1 MCSRSGTWGWRPAG
15 FAWLVGAIGVGAL
28 LSSPGKA
35 SPSRRSWRLK
45 VVPVLML
52 GAVAGVVI
60 DRFSRKAVLVGTDLF
75 RAALRDYRDVRWLF
89 VPYLIRGVSDVMLAV
104 FTPLPAA
111 LLLLFVY
118 GLNTSTGMVVFNSTV
133 QDAVPDSVRGRVF
146 TLLDVTWS
154 SMRLLSLALGGLLV
168 DVVGV
173 RALFWAG
180 GTLLAVAGAL
190 GLMLLGQDDLRAAAR
205 AEGR

>member
-1 MCSRSGTWGWRPAG
+1 
-15 FAWLVGAIGVGAL
+15 
-28 LSSPGKA
+28 
-35 SPSRRSWRLK
+35 
-45 VVPVLML
+45 ML

-154 SMRLLSLALGGLLV
+154 SMRLVSLALGGLLV

>member
-1 MCSRSGTWGWRPAG
+1 
-15 FAWLVGAIGVGAL
+15 
-28 LSSPGKA
+28 
-35 SPSRRSWRLK
+35 
-45 VVPVLML
+45 
-52 GAVAGVVI
+52 
-60 DRFSRKAVLVGTDLF
+60 
-75 RAALRDYRDVRWLF
+75 
-89 VPYLIRGVSDVMLAV
+89 MLAV

-111 LLLLFVY
+111 LLVLFVY